1 MHSFN
6 LNLISPEK
14 KYYEGEVD
22 MVVVPGEDG
31 DFSVLLDHCPIITY
45 IRPGKIEI
53 ISKENKIIYFVG
65 RGFVKVLDNNCLVM
79 VDYIKELKDL
89 NYKDAENNLK
99 EVQAK
104 IQNDNI
110 DEKLKQELI
119 EYKKILE
126 EEILI
131 STDK

>member
-1 MHSFN
+1 
-6 LNLISPEK
+6 
-14 KYYEGEVD
+14 
-22 MVVVPGEDG
+22 
-31 DFSVLLDHCPIITY
+31 
-45 IRPGKIEI
+45 
-53 ISKENKIIYFVG
+53 
-65 RGFVKVLDNNCLVM
+65 M